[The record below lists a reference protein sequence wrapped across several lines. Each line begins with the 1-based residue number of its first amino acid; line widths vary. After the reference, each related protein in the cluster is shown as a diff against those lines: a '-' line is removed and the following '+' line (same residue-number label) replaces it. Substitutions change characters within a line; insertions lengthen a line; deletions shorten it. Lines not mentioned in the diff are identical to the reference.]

1 MIFGVKLIFELTNL
15 CNFSC
20 VHCIRDEEGPKHHL
34 PIELIDKVLA
44 EVQPYHNITHVAFTG
59 GEPSLHPQFT
69 EIVQRVVDGGY
80 TFGFVTNGWH
90 FQKRLSELLPF
101 QPAIRSLTFS
111 VGGAT
116 EATHDALRRRPGS
129 FRRLV
134 QAVSLC
140 RFHHIPFQINMAVT
154 KSNRA
159 ELEAMALLA
168 SRLGC
173 EALGYGHCQP
183 TPDSLAAD
191 LVLPVEER
199 RRVEADIANL
209 QQTFQLP
216 IYLAGDHYTPALFT
230 QCPQLQMQ
238 EFNIDYR
245 GYLTACCTLSNYRGG
260 APDTDV
266 IADLSEVS
274 FYEAHKRLIAKIAQI
289 NSEKVDRLSAPGI
302 TAADYFQCT
311 HCLLHY
317 RKVKGIEHILN
328 PSARLSAPGAEELIH
343 VAF

>member
-1 MIFGVKLIFELTNL
+1 MSGVKLIFELTNL

-20 VHCIRDEEGPKHHL
+20 VHCIRDEEGPKHYL
-34 PIELIDKVLA
+34 PIEIIDKVLA
-44 EVQPYHNITHVAFTG
+44 EVQPYHNVTHVAFTG
-59 GEPSLHPQFT
+59 GEPSLHPQFI
-69 EIVQRVVDGGY
+69 EIVQRVVDGGW
-80 TFGFVTNGWH
+80 TFGFVTNGWY
-90 FQKRLSELLPF
+90 FQKLLPKILPF
-101 QPAIRSLTFS
+101 QPAIRNLTFS
-111 VGGAT
+111 VDGAT
-116 EATHDALRRRPGS
+116 EVTHDTLRCRPGS

-134 QAVSLC
+134 QAMSQC
-140 RFHHIPFQINMAVT
+140 RFRGIPFQINMVVT
-154 KSNRA
+154 KTNRT

-191 LVLPVEER
+191 LVLPVQER

-260 APDTDV
+260 VPDTDV
-266 IADLSEVS
+266 IADLNEMS
-274 FYEAHKRLIAKIAQI
+274 FYEAHKCLIAKIAQI
-289 NSEKVDRLSAPGI
+289 NSEKVDRLSAPEI
-302 TAADYFQCT
+302 TAADHFQCT

-317 RKVKGIEHILN
+317 RKVEALEHILN
-328 PSARLSAPGAEELIH
+328 PSAHQRAQGMEELIH
-343 VAF
+343 VTF